1 MSVFARQQ
9 ATAQKLIKKN
19 GIAGVLRRTSPATP
33 DPLKPWIQ
41 LPSTTIEFPVFVVV
55 FPFDESRSSQKT
67 RSWAKKNPDM
77 ITGIC
82 EALMSSTT
90 VVPQMHDFLIVGNR
104 KFTVLDFD
112 DLSPNIV
119 EKILY
124 TLTLKE

>member
-41 LPSTTIEFPVFVVV
+41 LPATTIELPVFVVV
-55 FPFDESRSSQKT
+55 FTFDERSSSRKT
-67 RSWAKKNPDM
+67 RAWAKKNPDM

>member
-19 GIAGVLRRTSPATP
+19 GIEGVLRRTSPAIP

-41 LPSTTIEFPVFVVV
+41 LPATTIELPVFVVV
-55 FPFDESRSSQKT
+55 FPFDERSNSRKT
-67 RSWAKKNPDM
+67 RAWAKKNPDI

-90 VVPQMHDFLIVGNR
+90 VVPQINDLLIVGGR